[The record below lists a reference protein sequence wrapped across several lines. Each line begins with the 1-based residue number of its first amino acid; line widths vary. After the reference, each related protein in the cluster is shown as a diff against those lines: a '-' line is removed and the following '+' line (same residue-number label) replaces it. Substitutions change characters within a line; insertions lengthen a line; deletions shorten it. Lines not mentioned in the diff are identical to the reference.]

1 MRTAR
6 LPVLVL
12 ACLISGCDAPT
23 APSDTGLVGTVTRG
37 PIRPVCQVDVPCDEP
52 FGASFRVQQGS
63 RVVASFR
70 SDSQGHFES
79 RLLPGIYLVVPGSDA
94 PIISPTAQAKQ
105 VEVGSN
111 GLTTVRL
118 QFDTGIR

>member
-1 MRTAR
+1 MRTS
-6 LPVLVL
+6 LPVLAL
-12 ACLISGCDAPT
+12 ACFISGCDAPT

-37 PIRPVCQVDVPCDEP
+37 PVRPVCQVGVPCDEP
-52 FGASFRVQQGS
+52 FGARFTVQQGN
-63 RVVASFR
+63 RIVASFL

-79 RLLPGIYLVVPGSDA
+79 RLLPGTYVVVPGSDA

-111 GLTTVRL
+111 GLTTVLL